1 MKRILLLSLSLIL
14 LLRLSVFAQQNLTLI
29 VTGQPGQIPIVQM
42 NGKSYVD
49 IDALARLTNSS
60 VSIKGNRV
68 ILTPQ
73 GSAPSAP
80 PANPEPSASAGQLKL
95 VSERQPADP
104 EPSEPA
110 AQAKPATNEE
120 EPAQDTPVSP
130 VGTSVATHET
140 PAAAANAEELRKAA
154 QNPIASLISV
164 PIQPTWNFGI
174 APGNRTQNIWLVQ
187 PVIPV
192 SVSKDWN
199 LIVRWITPVL
209 YQPIP
214 VPQPSGPP
222 NEQTGVFGMGDM
234 NPSFFLSPKKSKVTW
249 GVGPTLVLPTATNTT
264 YLGQGKLSM
273 GPSVVALVQPAHF
286 TIGFLANNY
295 WSVAGHSDLDKPAVN
310 QFLLQWFVNYNL
322 HKGWYLLSAPIITA
336 DWRETNGGRWVIPFG
351 GGVGRIMRLGFQPV
365 NLQAQFYG
373 NAVHPPG
380 ASPWAMK
387 LQLAFLFP
395 KLSKAEE
402 KMMMEQKLKQ
412 LDQEPPAPPK
422 K

>member
-1 MKRILLLSLSLIL
+1 MKRILLLSLPLIL
-14 LLRLSVFAQQNLTLI
+14 LLSLSAFAQQNLTLL
-29 VTGQPGQIPIVQM
+29 VGGQPGQIPILQM

-49 IDALARLTNSS
+49 IDALARLTNSFLS
-60 VSIKGNRV
+60 FKGNQV
-68 ILTPQ
+68 ILTPP
-73 GSAPSAP
+73 GSAPSTP
-80 PANPEPSASAGQLKL
+80 PAAPESTASAGQLKL
-95 VSERQPADP
+95 VAAKEQTATP
-104 EPSEPA
+104 ESQESKTA
-110 AQAKPATNEE
+110 AQAKAA
-120 EPAQDTPVSP
+120 AQDNPVGP
-130 VGTSVATHET
+130 EGTSVGTQAT

-164 PIQPTWNFGI
+164 PIQPSWNFGI
-174 APGNRTQNIWLVQ
+174 GPSDRVQNIWLVQ

-199 LIVRWITPVL
+199 LIVRWITPIV

-214 VPQPSGPP
+214 VPQPPGPP
-222 NEQTGVFGMGDM
+222 GQQTGVFGLGDM
-234 NPSFFLSPKKSKVTW
+234 NPSFFLSPKKSKVIW

-273 GPSVVALVQPAHF
+273 GPSVVALVQPSHF
-286 TIGFLANNY
+286 TMGFLANNY
-295 WSVAGHSDLDKPAVN
+295 WSVAGHSDLNKPAVN
-310 QFLLQWFVNYNL
+310 QFLLQYFVNYNMK
-322 HKGWYLLSAPIITA
+322 KGWYLLSAPIITA
-336 DWRETNGGRWVIPFG
+336 DWRETNGGRWVVPFG

-365 NLQAQFYG
+365 NLQAQLYG

-380 ASPWAMK
+380 ASPWALK

-395 KLSKAEE
+395 KLSKEEE

-412 LDQEPPAPPK
+412 LEQEQPAPPK